1 MIVIN
6 DDNYI
11 CGLLTEEVSYV
22 VVLWVINGKFKI
34 FLECS
39 IMLFQAK
46 KKTRISSNIVQV
58 EIYLHELTTIS
69 NIV

>member
-22 VVLWVINGKFKI
+22 VVLWVIKGKFKI

-39 IMLFQAK
+39 IMFQAK
-46 KKTRISSNIVQV
+46 KKRESLVI
-58 EIYLHELTTIS
+58 
-69 NIV
+69 

>member
-22 VVLWVINGKFKI
+22 VVLWVIKGKLKI

-39 IMLFQAK
+39 IMFQAK
-46 KKTRISSNIVQV
+46 KKRESLVI
-58 EIYLHELTTIS
+58 
-69 NIV
+69 